1 MGQSTI
7 FTAQQAQPPVNHDP
21 DQIWRDQKAYF
32 VYPFAHFG
40 LTARSS
46 SLR

>member
-7 FTAQQAQPPVNHDP
+7 FTAQRAQPPSNHDP
-21 DQIWRDQKAYF
+21 DEIWRDQKAYF
-32 VYPFAHFG
+32 HYPFAHFDG

-46 SLR
+46 S